1 MRKTDVKKNIA
12 AKALAVALASGLML
26 AKVHAEEVETEW
38 ISPQVGASETTIG
51 ARIRSIEELPN
62 AGGQRVLIEIPR
74 ESFDHDDS
82 IPEIVVTAQRPD
94 QTETRLSIE
103 HEWLAD
109 YDNDNYGLMLY
120 LGKDGNLPL
129 RIYFRHDPR

>member
-1 MRKTDVKKNIA
+1 MKKISVKKQ
-12 AKALAVALASGLML
+12 LVAVALAGGLML
-26 AKVHAEEVETEW
+26 GQLQAAEVETEW
-38 ISPQVGASETTIG
+38 IHPQVGASESAIG
-51 ARIRSIEELPN
+51 ARVRSVEDLPN

-74 ESFDHDDS
+74 ESFDHNDS

-94 QTETRLSIE
+94 QTESRLSIE

-129 RIYFRHDPR
+129 RIYFKHDPR